1 MYEVINEELGIKA
14 CGIGDLTMGAV
25 EGMLRQWN
33 DGSNI
38 STLTLFYD
46 YKEDAIVLNRD
57 NKNYDTYREFA
68 EAYLMASEE
77 EREMFRS
84 RFMEPEGNAMAENI
98 RVLDD
103 AINCRKTL
111 RDMFILHHQPAVD
124 DDYDMSW
131 SLMRE
136 IGSQYNTSAGFIAM
150 SKAFQYGVMQGKRI
164 ERAKKKRQSVTA

>member
-1 MYEVINEELGIKA
+1 MYEVINEKLGIKA
-14 CGIGDLTMGAV
+14 CSIGDLTMGAV
-25 EGMLRQWN
+25 EEMLKQWD
-33 DGSNI
+33 DGSSI

-57 NKNYDTYREFA
+57 NKNYDTYHEFT

-77 EREMFRS
+77 GRAEFKS
-84 RFMEPEGNAMAENI
+84 KFMESKGNAMAENI

-103 AINCRKTL
+103 AINCRKAL
-111 RDMFILHHQPAVD
+111 RDMFLLHHQPTVD

-150 SKAFQYGVMQGKRI
+150 FKAFQYGVMQGKRM
-164 ERAKKKRQSVTA
+164 ERARRKKMA